1 MASDWGPG
9 VSVSPVE
16 NLTTDTLS
24 NFVVEVNGDT
34 SFLHIDGSTL
44 PPTLSLDNVASIEQT
59 VIVVGACLQILHNR
73 RQNSAN
79 SPVFVNS
86 RTCVNRKEGV
96 TVFL

>member
-44 PPTLSLDNVASIEQT
+44 PSTLSLDNVASIEQT

-73 RQNSAN
+73 RQNCK
-79 SPVFVNS
+79 FS
-86 RTCVNRKEGV
+86 RLCKQSHVCES
-96 TVFL
+96 